1 MRLTGRKY
9 SGDGNHRPKGI
20 HLIVA
25 NRVVF
30 RTKLLMTYPA
40 SADSLHVSSK
50 SRWSRVMATTK
61 DIRHLAPSRPA
72 SLPASERRGQMGNQ
86 TDKRAVGTS
95 SVRLAPGVLDFK
107 DRRRRRRINLLPM
120 YTFASLRVLS
130 RCDGPLE
137 GHVINLSETGMVVE
151 IDNMVPVGQ
160 PVTVEFCVSG
170 LGRLR
175 GDQWP
180 TYAVA
185 AEVVRIDDV
194 AEFPQGPYRTALR
207 FVRIP
212 TMAQA
217 QIARY
222 IATRSEKTAV

>member
-1 MRLTGRKY
+1 
-9 SGDGNHRPKGI
+9 
-20 HLIVA
+20 
-25 NRVVF
+25 
-30 RTKLLMTYPA
+30 
-40 SADSLHVSSK
+40 
-50 SRWSRVMATTK
+50 MATTK
-61 DIRHLAPSRPA
+61 DVRQLVQGRPA
-72 SLPASERRGQMGNQ
+72 SLPTIERRGGGNQ
-86 TDKRAVGTS
+86 AGGRAVGTS
-95 SVRLAPGVLDFK
+95 SVRLAPGVEDFK
-107 DRRRRRRINLLPM
+107 ERRRRRRINVQPM

-175 GDQWP
+175 GDEWP

-185 AEVVRIDDV
+185 AEVVRLDDV

-222 IATRSEKTAV
+222 IATRTEKTSV